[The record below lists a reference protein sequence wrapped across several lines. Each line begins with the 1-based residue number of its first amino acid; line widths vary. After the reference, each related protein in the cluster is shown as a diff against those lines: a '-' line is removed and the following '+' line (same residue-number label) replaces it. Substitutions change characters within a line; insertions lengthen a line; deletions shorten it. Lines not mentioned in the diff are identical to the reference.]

1 MADLEKTVAII
12 FSGKDDL
19 SKTITSISKGF
30 DQIDSVVSKTA
41 DIFADIG
48 EKVLLTQAALVTL
61 ASGGLTLS
69 VLAAQDFNSEFL
81 EISTLIDDTGDSVDT
96 FRNQIKAYAADS
108 TKSISDINAA
118 VYAAISAGT
127 DYKDA
132 LDLIETAERLA
143 IAGKAGLQESTVLL
157 ASVMNAYG
165 SATDEAG
172 RYSDVFFQTVK
183 LGQTTLPELAA
194 SLASVT
200 SIAAAAKIPI
210 ETITGAV
217 AHLTAQGM
225 PTAEAITAIR
235 GAIQGILKPSSEAA
249 KTAGELSIEFG
260 ASALEAKGL
269 EGILLD
275 VYQATEGNVET
286 IGKLFGN
293 VQGLTGV
300 LATVGKDGGDAFLAT
315 LDQMRN
321 ASGATTTAYEK
332 MSADVKLANQGLINN
347 FKLTLVEIGD
357 KVLGEYG
364 EIVGGVEDIFQG
376 IQQAV
381 AAGEFDAL
389 FDLIREE
396 AGDLAKWLSEIGK
409 ALPEAMGD
417 VDFDQYAS
425 TFRGM
430 VSEIKK
436 VFAALFPEDL
446 TTKEGLADAIQRIVD
461 MGSTINSVTS
471 GIISA
476 FGPVAKALSSLVDK
490 FLESGAAGEDTAKQ
504 LGETFG
510 SGMILSFLR
519 ETFGPVGYLL
529 AGVIGAFEDTT
540 DAARDLDLDPLG
552 ESLYMAEKQ
561 AENTEKK
568 LSDLA
573 DTTSKTGDA
582 AKDLADKTK
591 EATETKLIDWSDAAA
606 DALAGVTGEA
616 GKTKD
621 GVQEIFDEGV
631 TIIGEIIPDEK
642 SIAATKKKIEDEIPP
657 EKLMRIQADLDIA
670 QIKAE
675 AENFQSLVEWKAR
688 LDIAQVE
695 AATRNIETM
704 FNGIATVVDSTADV
718 IGTMVGVFADT
729 SAFGSQRRKI
739 EDWIEREY
747 KMREQ
752 AAEQQAVLIE
762 QQIKL
767 NELKLDALESGESM
781 IEISADGLEPDLEMI
796 LWKIIE
802 KVQIRANAAGNEFLL
817 GL

>member
-1 MADLEKTVAII
+1 
-12 FSGKDDL
+12 
-19 SKTITSISKGF
+19 
-30 DQIDSVVSKTA
+30 
-41 DIFADIG
+41 
-48 EKVLLTQAALVTL
+48 
-61 ASGGLTLS
+61 
-69 VLAAQDFNSEFL
+69 
-81 EISTLIDDTGDSVDT
+81 
-96 FRNQIKAYAADS
+96 
-108 TKSISDINAA
+108 
-118 VYAAISAGT
+118 
-127 DYKDA
+127 
-132 LDLIETAERLA
+132 
-143 IAGKAGLQESTVLL
+143 
-157 ASVMNAYG
+157 MNAYG

-396 AGDLAKWLSEIGK
+396 AGDLAEWLTEIGK
-409 ALPEAMGD
+409 ALPEALED
-417 VDFDQYAS
+417 IDFEQYAS
-425 TFRGM
+425 TFKSM
-430 VSEIKK
+430 VDEIKK

-476 FGPVAKALSSLVDK
+476 FGPVAKALSSLVEK
-490 FLESGAAGEDTAKQ
+490 FLASGLAGEEMAEK
-504 LGETFG
+504 LGSTFG
-510 SGMILSFLR
+510 QGMILKWLR
-519 ETFGPVGYLL
+519 DEFGKVGYVL
-529 AGVIGAFEDTT
+529 AFLIEMFGDVGTGVT
-540 DAARDLDLDPLG
+540 DVNLDPLG
-552 ESLYMAEKQ
+552 EGMCNLSVI
-561 AENTEKK
+561 AENTAKK

-675 AENFQSLVEWKAR
+675 AENFQSLVEWKAK

-695 AATRNIETM
+695 AAVKTMETM
-704 FNGIATVVDSTADV
+704 FSSINST
-718 IGTMVGVFADT
+718 ISSTGSLMGSLVGELEGLSGLDKHRV
-729 SAFGSQRRKI
+729 
-739 EDWIEREY
+739 WN
-747 KMREQ
+747 
-752 AAEQQAVLIE
+752 LIE
-762 QQIKL
+762 EEHQARTEALEMQKELIDQQIRL
-767 NELKLDALESGESM
+767 NELKLEALEEGEAL
-781 IEISADGLEPDLEMI
+781 IEINAEGLEPDLEMI